1 MGLSEPE
8 REARVADSAE
18 DPKSTFRPEADR
30 RLAGGIA
37 ADGGASLLSNPAIR
51 EAFLLDAE
59 AVFEACDEAL
69 ETLRAESDQ
78 TDTLAALFRQFH
90 TLKGAAASVGLDP
103 VASDLH
109 AGESL
114 LERAAGEDF
123 SLPPQ
128 RLATLLAEILDSI
141 RSRIDATFGGSG
153 DRVLPDVRR
162 HIERALAAPAAQA
175 SDASPSPSPGP
186 FDPLPGEP
194 SIETARPG
202 ENPGESKRPDYVR
215 VRGDRLDTLLNRVGE
230 LVTSRT
236 RMDDLLSRIHEL
248 SDKMRLDKLRLDES
262 IDVFHRLGSTQGTD
276 EPSPESGRDR
286 HRSGDPGDDRDDRDD
301 RDEEFNLLTAALV
314 ELAGETSEQ
323 MDQLRTWTGAL
334 AEEGRQIARIG
345 SSLQRTVTSMRLQA
359 VESLFR
365 RLRRPVREAARQSRR
380 EVELITRGGDTQI
393 DRALLES
400 LYAPLL
406 HLVRNAVSHGI
417 ECPDDRIASGKAPC
431 GQISIEARHGEDSIS
446 IIVADDGRGL
456 DFPAIEAKARRLG
469 WIGPDDR
476 PGVEQL
482 TRMIFEA
489 GFSTRQD
496 ADDLSGR
503 GVGMDV
509 VADELDR
516 VRGRVD
522 VHSEPGRG
530 TRFVLEIPLS
540 QMIERVLVV
549 EAGEARFALLQSAVE
564 TAVRIDERSLR
575 QDETGTWLRLG
586 TEELPVLRLSDVVGS
601 DPAKCTTA
609 LVLRRRSD
617 RLVLAVDGLE
627 GQREAVIRPLGP
639 LFDAHPFVR
648 SGTLAGDGHV
658 LFVLE
663 AGRLHAGLA
672 QGATQTTSESEAR
685 TPARADPVSGGDS
698 ILWVDDSMSVRKLAD
713 AFCAEQGWRA
723 QTAGDGIEALEKL
736 GRNSFRLVI
745 TDLEMPRMHGFDLL
759 AAIRADP
766 RLKDLPV
773 VVCSSRA
780 AERDLRLARDAGAS
794 DYLAKPFSLQTLART
809 LTPYLGTSR
818 APRS

>member
-1 MGLSEPE
+1 MGVSEPE
-8 REARVADSAE
+8 REAPVADSAE

-30 RLAGGIA
+30 RLGGGIA
-37 ADGGASLLSNPAIR
+37 ADGGESLLSNPAIR

-59 AVFEACDEAL
+59 AAFDACDEAL
-69 ETLRAESDQ
+69 ETLRAEPDRA
-78 TDTLAALFRQFH
+78 DTLSVLFRQFH

-109 AGESL
+109 ASEFL

-123 SLPPQ
+123 SLPTQ

-141 RSRIDATFGGSG
+141 RGRIEATFGGSG
-153 DRVLPDVRR
+153 DRVLLDVRC
-162 HIERALAAPAAQA
+162 HIERALAAPGAQA
-175 SDASPSPSPGP
+175 GDATPSPSPSPVV
-186 FDPLPGEP
+186 PLPREP

-236 RMDDLLSRIHEL
+236 RMDDLLSRVHEL
-248 SDKMRLDKLRLDES
+248 CDKMRLAKLRLDES
-262 IDVFHRLGSTQGTD
+262 IDVFHRVGSTHGANQS
-276 EPSPESGRDR
+276 SPESGRDR
-286 HRSGDPGDDRDDRDD
+286 PRSGDPGDDRDGD
-301 RDEEFNLLTAALV
+301 FNVLTAALV
-314 ELAGETSEQ
+314 ELAGETSEK
-323 MDQLRTWTGAL
+323 MDQLQTWTGAL

-365 RLRRPVREAARQSRR
+365 RLRRPVREAARQSQR

-417 ECPDDRIASGKAPC
+417 ECPDDRIASGKAPG
-431 GQISIEARHGEDSIS
+431 GQISIEARHDEDSIS

-469 WIGPDDR
+469 WIRPDDR

-482 TRMIFEA
+482 TRLIFEA

-530 TRFVLEIPLS
+530 TRFVLEIPVS

-648 SGTLAGDGHV
+648 SGTLSGDGQV

-663 AGRLHAGLA
+663 AGRLHAGLT
-672 QGATQTTSESEAR
+672 QGAPQTPSESEAR
-685 TPARADPVSGGDS
+685 TSARTDPVSGGDS
-698 ILWVDDSMSVRKLAD
+698 ILWVDDSISVRKLAD

-723 QTAGDGIEALEKL
+723 ETAGDGIEALEKL
-736 GRNSFRLVI
+736 ERNSFRLVI
-745 TDLEMPRMHGFDLL
+745 TDLEMPRMHGYDLL
-759 AAIRADP
+759 ATIRADP

-773 VVCSSRA
+773 LVCSSRT
-780 AERDLRLARDAGAS
+780 AERDRRLARDAGAS
-794 DYLAKPFSLQTLART
+794 DYLVKPVSLQTLARA
-809 LTPYLGTSR
+809 LTPYLGASR